1 MVQWEQVDSELL
13 TPPWL
18 TGRCTRPHLGPLHAG
33 CPAGV
38 ETLAHFLSPH
48 FPGVGKQPVLG
59 REPAVP
65 PGGPRPLACP
75 TQEGRPAGGSP
86 RSGAESVVPGRNR
99 RFRLLIPLLNAPPT
113 TALSVEPP
121 VLSTGGALSPS
132 TAHPQSHPRRGALSG
147 GGRASDFPGA
157 PNHRHPFISWADG
170 SWTQNS
176 NHLLHPRL
184 HV

>member
-1 MVQWEQVDSELL
+1 MTSSWLGDFPGHHACVARPWDTELEGVQGPGAMGAGGLRAAH
-13 TPPWL
+13 PPWL
-18 TGRCTRPHLGPLHAG
+18 TGQCTRPHLGPLHAG

-86 RSGAESVVPGRNR
+86 RSGAESEVPGRNR

-113 TALSVEPP
+113 TALSER
-121 VLSTGGALSPS
+121 GA
-132 TAHPQSHPRRGALSG
+132 ACAQHRRGPEPLNHPPPIPPQERSTFRWG
-147 GGRASDFPGA
+147 PG
-157 PNHRHPFISWADG
+157 
-170 SWTQNS
+170 
-176 NHLLHPRL
+176 L
-184 HV
+184 